1 MPFSSPNNRNP
12 DKGLVEL
19 KVRLPTD
26 MANKIREVAKYEQ
39 RSINNQIIVAL
50 LDYIERHDA
59 KVHD

>member
-1 MPFSSPNNRNP
+1 
-12 DKGLVEL
+12 L